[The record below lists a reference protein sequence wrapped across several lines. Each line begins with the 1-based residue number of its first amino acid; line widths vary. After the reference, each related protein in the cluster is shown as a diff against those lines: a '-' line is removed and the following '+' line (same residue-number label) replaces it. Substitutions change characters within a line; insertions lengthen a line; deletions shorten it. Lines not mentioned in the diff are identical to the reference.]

1 MEKKFNEKKSLEK
14 PVKSYKKPAM
24 RVVRLK
30 HEAHLLAASGGI
42 PGIGLN
48 PQQTGGSL

>member
-30 HEAHLLAASGGI
+30 HEAHLLAASGGV
-42 PGIGLN
+42 GLN
-48 PQQTGGSL
+48 PMNPGGSL

>member
-1 MEKKFNEKKSLEK
+1 MEKKFNEKKFFEK
-14 PVKSYKKPAM
+14 SVKSYKKPAM

-30 HEAHLLAASGGI
+30 HEAHLLAASGG

-48 PQQTGGSL
+48 PQQPGGSV

>member
-30 HEAHLLAASGGI
+30 HEAHLLAASGV
-42 PGIGLN
+42 GLN
-48 PQQTGGSL
+48 PMNPGGSL

>member
-30 HEAHLLAASGGI
+30 HEAHLLAASGGVGI
-42 PGIGLN
+42 NPMNPGGDL
-48 PQQTGGSL
+48 

>member
-14 PVKSYKKPAM
+14 PVKSYRKPAM

-30 HEAHLLAASGGI
+30 HEAHLLAASG

>member
-30 HEAHLLAASGGI
+30 HEAHLLTASGGVGI
-42 PGIGLN
+42 NPMNPGGDL
-48 PQQTGGSL
+48 